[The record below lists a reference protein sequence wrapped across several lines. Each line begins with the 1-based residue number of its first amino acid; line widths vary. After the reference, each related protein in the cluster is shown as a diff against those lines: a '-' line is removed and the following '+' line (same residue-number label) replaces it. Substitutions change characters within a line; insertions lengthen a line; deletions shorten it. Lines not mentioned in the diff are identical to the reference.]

1 MLVFIGNDQLS
12 IGRDVNEASAK
23 PSDTTSETCPTS
35 EPALRAIAMP
45 ADTNPH
51 GDIFGGW
58 LLCQMDLAGSTFATR
73 RANGRV
79 VTVAITGMAFHRP
92 VMVGD
97 EVSCFCD
104 VEKIGNTSITVKI
117 QSWVRRRLDTCASA
131 PMAGRYRL
139 HRHPMPSPPFRLST
153 AAELQRRRSLDRM
166 MRHPADPIAQCD
178 NRTRWQG

>member
-1 MLVFIGNDQLS
+1 MLVFIGDDLLS
-12 IGRDVNEASAK
+12 IGRDVPDTSAK
-23 PSDTTSETCPTS
+23 PSDTTTETCPTS

-79 VTVAITGMAFHRP
+79 VTVAIAGMAFHRP

-97 EVSCFCD
+97 EVTCFCD
-104 VEKIGNTSITVKI
+104 VEKIGNTSITLKI
-117 QSWVRRRLDTCASA
+117 QSWVRRRLDTTAIKVTEGVFTYVRVG
-131 PMAGRYRL
+131 PDGRPL
-139 HRHPMPSPPFRLST
+139 PITSPP
-153 AAELQRRRSLDRM
+153 D
-166 MRHPADPIAQCD
+166 
-178 NRTRWQG
+178 G

>member
-12 IGRDVNEASAK
+12 IGRDVNEAPAK

-73 RANGRV
+73 HANGRV
-79 VTVAITGMAFHRP
+79 VTVAITAMAFHRP
-92 VMVGD
+92 VLVGD
-97 EVSCFCD
+97 EVSCFCG

-117 QSWVRRRLDTCASA
+117 QSWVRRRLDTT
-131 PMAGRYRL
+131 PIKVTEGVFTYVRVGPDGRPL
-139 HRHPMPSPPFRLST
+139 
-153 AAELQRRRSLDRM
+153 
-166 MRHPADPIAQCD
+166 PIASPSD
-178 NRTRWQG
+178 A

>member
-1 MLVFIGNDQLS
+1 MPAAMHDVLVWRAAASRFMLLFVRHYHPS
-12 IGRDVNEASAK
+12 TGRNVPDASAN
-23 PSDTTSETCPTS
+23 PSDTATETCPTS

-97 EVSCFCD
+97 EVTCFCD
-104 VEKIGNTSITVKI
+104 VEKTGHTSITVKI
-117 QSWVRRRLDTCASA
+117 QSWVRRRIDPTPIKVTEGLFTYVHVGDD
-131 PMAGRYRL
+131 GR
-139 HRHPMPSPPFRLST
+139 
-153 AAELQRRRSLDRM
+153 
-166 MRHPADPIAQCD
+166 PIPIGA
-178 NRTRWQG
+178 